1 MLSIGKVA
9 ARAGVKVDTVRFY
22 ERRGVLPAA
31 ERRSSGYRAFQPEAV
46 DRIVF
51 VKEMQ
56 KLGFS
61 LDEIVDLLRL
71 VDGGTANCNS
81 ARPRME
87 ATLRRADEK
96 IAALKAVR
104 ARLADLL
111 QECEGG
117 NCSFEEVVPLVRLKA
132 SASPHR
138 GRA

>member
-31 ERRSSGYRAFQPEAV
+31 ERRSSGYRAFEPEAI

-56 KLGFS
+56 RLGFS

-71 VDGGTANCNS
+71 VDGGTASCKS

-104 ARLADLL
+104 DRLAGLL
-111 QECEGG
+111 DACEGG
-117 NCSFEEVVPLVRLKA
+117 SCSFEQVVPVVRLRA
-132 SASPHR
+132 STSSSR